1 MSNPALGIL
10 GGTFDPI
17 HYGHLRAA
25 REVKAALALGELRL
39 VPAGDP
45 PHRAAPGAS
54 AAHRLAMLKLAVREF
69 PELVVDAREL
79 SRTGKSYT
87 VDTLAELRREDPARP
102 LVLVV
107 GVDTFAGFPSWHRWR
122 ELFDAAHVAVVTRP
136 GVTLA
141 DALSGALRDEWD
153 KRRATGP
160 EALETA
166 RGGAIL
172 PVPVTPQPISA
183 TAIRA
188 AIARG
193 PSGIDEVRGL
203 LPRAVLAYIDRHA
216 LYAPLPDAS

>member
-1 MSNPALGIL
+1 
-10 GGTFDPI
+10 
-17 HYGHLRAA
+17 
-25 REVKAALALGELRL
+25 
-39 VPAGDP
+39 
-45 PHRAAPGAS
+45 
-54 AAHRLAMLKLAVREF
+54 MLKLAVIEF

-107 GVDTFAGFPSWHRWR
+107 GVDAFAGLPSWHRWR
-122 ELFDAAHVAVVTRP
+122 ELLDAAHVAVVTRP

-153 KRRATGP
+153 KRRAADR
-160 EALETA
+160 EALESA
-166 RGGAIL
+166 QSGAIL
-172 PVPVTPQPISA
+172 PVSVTPQPIAA

-203 LPRAVLAYIDRHA
+203 LPRAVLTYIERHH
-216 LYAPLPDAS
+216 LYAQAPDAS